1 MRDLHLGAAV
11 GQPRP
16 RQPAT
21 AQPGADLPVELS
33 IVVPTFNEADN
44 LPLLMERLERCLVG
58 IGWEIVVVD
67 DDSPDGTA
75 AAARAMARHDRRIR
89 LIARVGR
96 RGLASACI
104 EGMLASAAPHVAVM
118 DADLQHDE
126 TLLPA
131 MLERLRDGEAD
142 CVVGSRYLHSAEVP
156 GWDSRRVGASRLAT
170 RLTRILTRSTL
181 TDPMSGFFM
190 LRQEAA
196 LALVPDLSGVGF
208 KILLDLVL
216 SAPTSFRVEELP
228 YAFRPRQVGD
238 SKFDVRAAYDFLY
251 LIVDKATGPWVPTR
265 FLMFA
270 AVGSVGVVV
279 HLATV
284 WLLFVAIGVRFIAA
298 QLAATIV
305 AMTSN
310 FLLNNE
316 LTFRDKRLRGL
327 GLLRGWASFGL
338 ACGVGSLANV
348 GIAAHLF
355 QRERSWVLG
364 ALGGIAVGAVWNYA
378 VSNFYTWGKR

>member
-1 MRDLHLGAAV
+1 MRESHFTSPNGDSEVHERDV
-11 GQPRP
+11 PR
-16 RQPAT
+16 RDT
-21 AQPGADLPVELS
+21 ALPIDLS
-33 IVVPTFNEADN
+33 IVVPTFNESDN
-44 LPLLMERLERCLVG
+44 LPLLVERVERCLPG
-58 IGWEIVVVD
+58 IGWELVVVD

-75 AAARAMARHDRRIR
+75 AVARDMARHDRRIR
-89 LIARVGR
+89 LISRVGR

-104 EGMLASAAPHVAVM
+104 EGILASAAPFVAVM

-126 TLLPA
+126 TLLPV
-131 MLERLRDGEAD
+131 MLERLQEGAAD
-142 CVVGSRYLHSAEVP
+142 CVVGSRYLQSTEVP
-156 GWDSRRVGASRLAT
+156 GWDAQRAGASRFAT
-170 RLTRILTRSTL
+170 RLTSALTRSTL

-196 LALVPDLSGVGF
+196 LALVPELSGVGF

-216 SAPTSFRVEELP
+216 SAPTSFRVVELP
-228 YAFRPRQVGD
+228 YTFRPRVIGD

-251 LIVDKATGPWVPTR
+251 LIVDKATGPWVPTQ

-284 WLLFVAIGVRFIAA
+284 WLLFVGAGARFIFA

-327 GLLRGWASFGL
+327 GILRGWASFGL

-355 QRERSWVLG
+355 HRERSWVLG

-378 VSNFYTWGKR
+378 VTNFYTWGRK